1 MSLPSDEGPK
11 TTLSEDLRELAR
23 SPRELWLV
31 YAATFFE
38 YLGVYSF
45 LSTLKFW
52 LSSDHG
58 MSDTKAGWW
67 AATFSTLT
75 TMFLLLVG
83 PISDSI
89 GVRTMLIVSFALAA
103 VTRLGMSLAP
113 DPTLAVAALLAFAFA
128 FATSGP
134 VLQTAVNRASSKN
147 ARAFAFTMWYVSFN
161 FAGWLVGFI
170 IDDTRAYFRDA
181 TTHQLVHKTV
191 HLPILGDRLMSAH
204 AAILMLG
211 FVFAAIAAVIVL
223 FIRADF
229 GEAAM
234 KAKAAAEAKA
244 WAAKQAEESGA
255 YRAPDAP
262 EVPEPPKPPRPNP
275 LKVLGEVLSDKAFW
289 RFMVLLVLLALVKLI
304 FQHMHFTWPTY
315 VTRMEGDAF
324 PVGKVWSLNSF
335 LILFLA
341 PIGTAATRK
350 YKALDVLLI
359 GAFITAASPLVLC
372 LGSSLPFQLTMI
384 VTLTIGEALWSPRL
398 YEYNL
403 SVAPKGRESTYI
415 SLAALPYFVAKLL
428 VGPSAGALL
437 PLFVPEHG
445 PRNPAALWAI
455 ISGVTLLGPIGILF
469 ARKWITRKEEPATV
483 PAAA

>member
-1 MSLPSDEGPK
+1 MSLPSDDGPK

-52 LSSDHG
+52 LSSDQG
-58 MSDTKAGWW
+58 MSDAKAGWW

-75 TMFLLLVG
+75 TMFLLMVG
-83 PISDSI
+83 PISDSV
-89 GVRTMLIVSFALAA
+89 GARTMLIVSFSLAA
-103 VTRLGMSLAP
+103 LTRLGMSVAP

-134 VLQTAVNRASSKN
+134 VLQTAVQRASSKN

-161 FAGWLVGFI
+161 LAGWIVGFI
-170 IDDTRAYFRDA
+170 IDDTRAHFRDA
-181 TTHQLVHKTV
+181 VTHQLVRKSV
-191 HLPILGDRLMSAH
+191 HLPVLGDTMMSAH
-204 AAILMLG
+204 GAILGLG
-211 FVFAAIAAVIVL
+211 FVFATIAAVIVF

-234 KAKAAAEAKA
+234 KARVAAEAGSLST
-244 WAAKQAEESGA
+244 E
-255 YRAPDAP
+255 
-262 EVPEPPKPPRPNP
+262 PEPPKEPRPNP
-275 LKVLGEVLSDKAFW
+275 LKVLREVLSDRAFW
-289 RFMVLLVLLALVKLI
+289 RFMFLLVLLALVKLI

-315 VTRMEGDAF
+315 VTRMQGDAF

-335 LILFLA
+335 MILFLA
-341 PIGTAATRK
+341 PIGTAVTRK
-350 YKALDVLLI
+350 RKPLDVLLL
-359 GAFITAASPLVLC
+359 GAFITSASPFVLC
-372 LGSSLPFQLTMI
+372 FGSSMPFQLTMI
-384 VTLTIGEALWSPRL
+384 VALTIGEALWSPRL

-415 SLAALPYFVAKLL
+415 SLAALPYFLAKLI

-445 PRNPAALWAI
+445 ARNPAALWAI
-455 ISGVTLLGPIGILF
+455 IGGVTMIGPVGILL
-469 ARKWITRKEEPATV
+469 ARNWITRKSEPSTAT
-483 PAAA
+483 A